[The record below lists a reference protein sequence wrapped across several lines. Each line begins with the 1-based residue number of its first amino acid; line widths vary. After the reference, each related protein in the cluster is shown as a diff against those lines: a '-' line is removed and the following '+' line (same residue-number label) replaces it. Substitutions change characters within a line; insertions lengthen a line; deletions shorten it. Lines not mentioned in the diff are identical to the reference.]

1 MNYSFDKLNTN
12 GVDKLIVHRCF
23 DGSLLFTTIYKNR
36 IKQTYIDEEDT
47 KSYDSLKFTL
57 YIKSDLNKF
66 DCVNVSQKIMSF
78 LFS

>member
-47 KSYDSLKFTL
+47 K
-57 YIKSDLNKF
+57 N
-66 DCVNVSQKIMSF
+66 
-78 LFS
+78 